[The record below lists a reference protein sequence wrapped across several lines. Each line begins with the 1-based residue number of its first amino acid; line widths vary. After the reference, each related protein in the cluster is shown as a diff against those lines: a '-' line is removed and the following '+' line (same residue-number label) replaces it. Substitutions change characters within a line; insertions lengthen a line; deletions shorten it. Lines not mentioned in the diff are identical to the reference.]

1 MGAVKKKKI
10 QLLPWGLSLQM
21 LRIAWNSGRFP
32 RRSCQFY
39 EGPKLRK
46 LLSAIIVAVAIT
58 ACSSDDEDTYIARDV
73 EVLYNLGVDQLG
85 RGRYA
90 AAAALFD
97 EVERQHPYSV
107 WARRSQLMAAYSHY
121 QANEYEDSILSAERF
136 LTLHPGNPSASYA
149 YYLIAMSH
157 YEQITDIGRDQ
168 RQTEQALAALQQ
180 VIRRFPNTEYA
191 RDAKLKLDLTRD
203 HLAGKDMEVGRFYL
217 RQKQYLAAIGRFR
230 SVIENYQ
237 TTSHT
242 PEALHRLVESYLAIG
257 IVNEAQTVAAVLG
270 HNFPD
275 SKWYRYSYSL
285 LAGKDLAPAGAP
297 DERSWLKKIFD
308 IF

>member
-1 MGAVKKKKI
+1 MKKLALTIILAVT
-10 QLLPWGLSLQM
+10 
-21 LRIAWNSGRFP
+21 IAG
-32 RRSCQFY
+32 
-39 EGPKLRK
+39 
-46 LLSAIIVAVAIT
+46 
-58 ACSSDDEDTYIARDV
+58 CSSDDEDTYLAQDV
-73 EVLYNLGVDQLG
+73 EVLYNLGVDQLE
-85 RGRYA
+85 RRRYA

-107 WARRSQLMAAYSHY
+107 WARRSQLMAAFAHY
-121 QANEYEDSILSAERF
+121 EANQYADSVLSAERF
-136 LTLHPGNPSASYA
+136 LALHPGNNSASYA

-168 RQTEQALAALQQ
+168 RKTEQALQALDQ
-180 VIRRFPNTEYA
+180 VIRRFPTSEYA
-191 RDAKLKLDLTRD
+191 RDAKLKLDLTMD
-203 HLAGKDMEVGRFYL
+203 HLAGKEMEIGRFYE

-230 SVIENYQ
+230 TVVEDYQ

-242 PEALHRLVESYLAIG
+242 PEALHRLVECYLAIG
-257 IVNEAQTVAAVLG
+257 IVPEAQNIAAVLG

-285 LAGKDLAPAGAP
+285 LSGQDLAPEANSKNK
-297 DERSWLKKIFD
+297 SWLDKIFG